1 MFYTGF
7 DVTRRFPH
15 LIVASALL
23 AKHDEEGLPPPRRVC
38 YVPHPLPCSKH
49 KTEWKS
55 ASLHPISLSKQPLL
69 PTTALQLVFQATE
82 GSSMSITSLPH
93 LKRELEASSAIHCP
107 ASCILSNRGFIHT
120 PLSLETPLLPTTA
133 EEVQRCVPIL

>member
-1 MFYTGF
+1 
-7 DVTRRFPH
+7 
-15 LIVASALL
+15 
-23 AKHDEEGLPPPRRVC
+23 
-38 YVPHPLPCSKH
+38 
-49 KTEWKS
+49 
-55 ASLHPISLSKQPLL
+55 
-69 PTTALQLVFQATE
+69 
-82 GSSMSITSLPH
+82 MSITSLPH